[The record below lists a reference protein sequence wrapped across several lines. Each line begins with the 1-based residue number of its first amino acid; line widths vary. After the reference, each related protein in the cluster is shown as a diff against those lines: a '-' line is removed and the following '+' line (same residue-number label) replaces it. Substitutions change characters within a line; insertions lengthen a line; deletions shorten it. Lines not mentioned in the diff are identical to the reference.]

1 MTSELNIET
10 LLTERRESA
19 AETLRPISQE
29 DLKALAAKLFPD
41 ESHPWG
47 PVFQKFITDHPL
59 EEALQGEV
67 EDGIAF
73 IYYPITR
80 RGIWYQFS
88 GGVKGVGPLAERS
101 LQALSEIVDEK
112 A

>member
-1 MTSELNIET
+1 MTSDTNFET
-10 LLTERRESA
+10 LLTERRAA
-19 AETLRPISQE
+19 AEQSLRPISPE

-41 ESHPWG
+41 VEHPWS
-47 PVFQKFITDHPL
+47 PLFTKFITEHPL

-80 RGIWYQFS
+80 RGIWYQFAD
-88 GGVKGVGPLAERS
+88 GVKGVGPLGERA
-101 LQALSEIVDEK
+101 LTALSEIVDAKE
-112 A
+112 